1 MLSWNCAADGRAPAS
16 CSRKTTVGMQSH
28 STCSHGSSRPSS
40 LTLPRGTIAR
50 TSRHILHQT
59 SFGHRPLAA
68 PSLLLHGASTA
79 RRTVKHSPRRA
90 SKATLACVRASTAS
104 STAEPT
110 STPTSSSL
118 SRTLVTAP
126 FATPVRGAVH
136 SQLTESHATVRRLCT
151 RHALSQADHRT
162 HQLHIVA
169 PTAHAPHQ
177 VRGALE
183 PPEQE
188 APHCHPTGRVRGS
201 GGGSSGSS
209 GSVRNLN

>member
-1 MLSWNCAADGRAPAS
+1 MLSWNCAADGRVSVS

-40 LTLPRGTIAR
+40 LTLPRGTIAS
-50 TSRHILHQT
+50 TSRHILHQM
-59 SFGHRPLAA
+59 SFGHRPLVA

-79 RRTVKHSPRRA
+79 RRTARHSPRRA

-126 FATPVRGAVH
+126 FANSRAWCHTSTAARVACYSTAIMH
-136 SQLTESHATVRRLCT
+136 QTHT
-151 RHALSQADHRT
+151 LSSRPSYS
-162 HQLHIVA
+162 
-169 PTAHAPHQ
+169 PTAH
-177 VRGALE
+177 RGTHGPCVSPSPWCTVTA
-183 PPEQE
+183 
-188 APHCHPTGRVRGS
+188 
-201 GGGSSGSS
+201 
-209 GSVRNLN
+209 